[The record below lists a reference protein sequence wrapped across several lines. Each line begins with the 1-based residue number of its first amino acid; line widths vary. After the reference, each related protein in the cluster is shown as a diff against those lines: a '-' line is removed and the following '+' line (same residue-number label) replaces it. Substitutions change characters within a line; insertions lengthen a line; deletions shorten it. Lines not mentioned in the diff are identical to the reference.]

1 MISITMKKRS
11 VMNYR
16 SVLLILLTVFYLG
29 AGVSYAQ
36 SVSESRTL
44 EQSFAVNK
52 DMGLDVTNKY
62 GKVHL
67 SPSANDSVYIRIEM
81 DASASKSS
89 KLRKLIDGVSF
100 NLISTKNFV
109 IAETKISRGPVNF
122 LENIRSFTN
131 NLISSEMKI
140 NIDYYISAPDYLK
153 VKIDNRYGDIY
164 IESSKAE
171 IDIIASNGK
180 IMAEDLLGQSSF
192 DLNFCNADIGS
203 LRDSKISLSYGEIKI
218 GRAGEVKLTST
229 SSKIEIGDIETLI
242 TESKRDKYYI
252 KNISSIEGNSYFTDY
267 DIEIL
272 KERVNLTSRYGNL
285 RIEQISH
292 LFDIIYVESTYT
304 DLRLKT
310 LPETSFEL
318 DAKLNNCYAIIP
330 DEWLVEEK
338 VLSKEREEYLYT
350 GVIGT
355 AKTKS
360 KIILR
365 LNRGELDIMQPTK

>member
-1 MISITMKKRS
+1 
-11 VMNYR
+11 MNYR
-16 SVLLILLTVFYLG
+16 SVLLVLLTVFYLG
-29 AGVSYAQ
+29 AGVSNAQ
-36 SVSESRTL
+36 SVSESRIL
-44 EQSFAVNK
+44 EQSFSVNK
-52 DMGLDVTNKY
+52 GMGLDVTNKY

-67 SPSANDSVYIRIEM
+67 SPSSNDSVYIRIEI

-140 NIDYYISAPDYLK
+140 NIDYYISAPEYLK
-153 VKIDNRYGDIY
+153 VKIDNRYGDVY

-171 IDIIASNGK
+171 IHIIASNGK

-218 GRAGEVKLTST
+218 DRAGEVRLTST
-229 SSKIEIGDIETLI
+229 SSKIEIDDIETLI

-292 LFDIIYVESTYT
+292 LFDIISVESTYT

-330 DEWLVEEK
+330 EEWLVEEK
-338 VLSKEREEYLYT
+338 VLSNEREEYLYT
-350 GVIGT
+350 GFIGT
-355 AKTKS
+355 AKTTS

-365 LNRGELDIMQPTK
+365 LTRGELDIMQPTK

>member
-1 MISITMKKRS
+1 
-11 VMNYR
+11 
-16 SVLLILLTVFYLG
+16 
-29 AGVSYAQ
+29 
-36 SVSESRTL
+36 
-44 EQSFAVNK
+44 
-52 DMGLDVTNKY
+52 
-62 GKVHL
+62 
-67 SPSANDSVYIRIEM
+67 
-81 DASASKSS
+81 
-89 KLRKLIDGVSF
+89 
-100 NLISTKNFV
+100 
-109 IAETKISRGPVNF
+109 
-122 LENIRSFTN
+122 
-131 NLISSEMKI
+131 MKI

-192 DLNFCNADIGS
+192 DLNFCKADIGS
-203 LRDSKISLSYGEIKI
+203 LRNSKINLSYGEIKI
-218 GRAGEVKLTST
+218 DRAGEVKLTST